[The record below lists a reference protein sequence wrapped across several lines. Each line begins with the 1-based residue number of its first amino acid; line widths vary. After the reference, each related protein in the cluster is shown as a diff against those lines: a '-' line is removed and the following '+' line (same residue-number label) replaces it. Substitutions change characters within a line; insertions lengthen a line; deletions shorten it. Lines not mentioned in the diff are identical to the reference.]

1 MNTPTKVA
9 VVTGGARGQG
19 AAHAHRLAS
28 EGCRV
33 YAADVLDE
41 AGRAEAA
48 RLRDAGLDVTYLH
61 HDVCD
66 ETSWQTLMKT
76 VESVSDRLDV
86 LVNNAG
92 IIHVT
97 PIADEDLTAWLPDN
111 GLPCL
116 RTPSP

>member
-41 AGRAEAA
+41 AIDQAA
-48 RLRDAGLDVTYLH
+48 L
-61 HDVCD
+61 
-66 ETSWQTLMKT
+66 TLAIELAVIGKQGD
-76 VESVSDRLDV
+76 DRGNYAV
-86 LVNNAG
+86 K
-92 IIHVT
+92 
-97 PIADEDLTAWLPDN
+97 E
-111 GLPCL
+111 
-116 RTPSP
+116 